1 MKIRN
6 TLSGI
11 LGLIS
16 FGSALISSGVKESA
30 DWFIY
35 ARPYLTVAILTGIV
49 ALILYKWDLIRRVTY
64 PATVCMNAWLYQY
77 GFIHTEFG
85 RATYRL
91 YKHFGRSY
99 RKLFGKV
106 QDAFDYYM
114 MMEVE

>member
-30 DWFIY
+30 DWFVY
-35 ARPYLTVAILTGIV
+35 ARPFILF
-49 ALILYKWDLIRRVTY
+49 ALIVGLIALVLYKWNSIRRVTY
-64 PATVCMNAWLYQY
+64 PSMICAWSWLYEH
-77 GFIHTEFG
+77 GIIKTKFG
-85 RATYRL
+85 ADTYRV

-114 MMEVE
+114 MTEVE